1 MAVRGIAVAPFR
13 SYKPQAMEA
22 VVELLVQQG
31 SYLLLFAALVIA
43 GIGVPLPEDLVMI
56 SGAILAQ
63 RGITDLPLTVAVLA
77 GGVFAGDTVLYFFS
91 RRVGT
96 AVYEWRLVK
105 RVLPPARRQWIEEKI
120 EKHGG
125 LVVFCARHV
134 AGFRG
139 PTFALA
145 AIHGISYPRFIL
157 WDMLALVISLPLWM
171 GIGWFFGDSIDQLMN
186 HTATAERIMTLAAVG
201 IVLLGL
207 TVHAIVAAIRRRRAA
222 NETPPTE

>member
-1 MAVRGIAVAPFR
+1 
-13 SYKPQAMEA
+13 MEA
-22 VVELLVQQG
+22 VVELLVHQG
-31 SYLLLFAALVIA
+31 SYLLLFAALVVA

-63 RGITDLPLTVAVLA
+63 RGITSLPVTVAVLA
-77 GGVFAGDTVLYFFS
+77 AGVFAGDTVLYFFS

-105 RVLPPARRQWIEEKI
+105 RVLPPARRKWIEEKI

-145 AIHGISYPRFIL
+145 AIHGISYPRFIF
-157 WDMLALVISLPLWM
+157 WDMLGTVISLPLWM

-186 HTATAERIMTLAAVG
+186 HTATAERVVTVAAVG
-201 IVLLGL
+201 VVLLGL
-207 TVHAIVAAIRRRRAA
+207 AIHAVVNALRRRRSAA
-222 NETPPTE
+222 ATADAAPEASEPAADDRSA

>member
-1 MAVRGIAVAPFR
+1 
-13 SYKPQAMEA
+13 MEV

-31 SYLLLFAALVIA
+31 SYLLLFAALVVA
-43 GIGVPLPEDLVMI
+43 GLGIPLPEDLVMI

-63 RGITDLPLTVAVLA
+63 RGLTDLWLTVGVLA
-77 GGVFAGDTVLYFFS
+77 FGVFVGDTVLYFFA

-96 AVYEWRLVK
+96 AVYEWKLVK
-105 RVLPPARRQWIEEKI
+105 RMMPPERRAWIEQKI

-145 AIHGISYPRFIL
+145 AIHGISYPRFIM
-157 WDMLALVISLPLWM
+157 WDMLALLISLPLWM
-171 GIGWFFGDSIDQLMN
+171 GLGWYFGDSIDQLMN
-186 HTATAERIMTLAAVG
+186 HTATAERIVTLSVVG
-201 IVLLGL
+201 LVILGVL
-207 TVHAIVAAIRRRRAA
+207 VHAILNAVRRRRATSDPA
-222 NETPPTE
+222 TDPPS